1 MRESCF
7 AAVAA
12 LLTRTSVEQSR
23 AILRDAP
30 VTEGWMGENKSL
42 VGLKIAIVRTRVMQY

>member
-12 LLTRTSVEQSR
+12 LLTGTLVEQSR
-23 AILRDAP
+23 AIMRDVR
-30 VTEGWMGENKSL
+30 VTEGWMGE
-42 VGLKIAIVRTRVMQY
+42 ARV